1 MNDKKLIP
9 MEELIV
15 DSPSIFLPKPGSI
28 VEGAVITVHNNRVLV
43 DLGGV
48 STGIIA
54 GREAVDSNDTVKS
67 LLPGDE
73 VSAFVLEPENDEG
86 LIVLS
91 LRRAS
96 QHKTWKKFVDIH
108 DNKEAIDVRVTDAN
122 KGGLLVEVD
131 GIKGFLPVSQLAPK
145 HYPRVNGADSAK
157 ILGRLNKLVGQDI
170 LVRVIN
176 ADHETRKLILSEKAA
191 YYEQRKKA
199 LGTVE
204 IGQVVTGEIS
214 GVVNF
219 GIFVTFN
226 GLEGLVHI
234 SEIAWGH
241 VDNPSN
247 YGKLGDKIEVKVI
260 GIEGDKISLSLK
272 KMIEN
277 PWDEIAKAYT
287 PGMEIKGRV
296 SRITEYG
303 AFVNIS
309 DDINGLIHISEIND
323 PRVKDSDDFNIEV
336 GEKIIS
342 KILHV
347 DKDNHRIGLTL
358 LDAHLN
364 KDQKLPEVPKEEG
377 KKEAKKTKV
386 TKEESAKVADKKQD
400 TEVKKEESA
409 KVADKKQDTEV
420 KKDES
425 AKEQSFDDLKL
436 SKAAQKALE
445 AAGITN
451 VNELKATP
459 EDQLTKIDGLTTA
472 SVKKILA
479 A

>member
-1 MNDKKLIP
+1 

-15 DSPSIFLPKPGSI
+15 DSPQIFLPKPGSI
-28 VEGAVITVHNNRVLV
+28 VEGNVITVHNNRILV

-48 STGIIA
+48 STGVIA
-54 GREAVDSNDTVKS
+54 GKEAVDSMDTIKS
-67 LLPGDE
+67 LAEGDE

-96 QHKTWKKFVDIH
+96 QHKTWKRFVDIH
-108 DNKEAIDVRVTDAN
+108 DNKESIHVKVTDAN

-131 GIKGFLPVSQLAPK
+131 GVKGFLPVSQLAPK

-157 ILGRLNKLVGQDI
+157 ILGRLNKLIGKDI

-176 ADHETRKLILSEKAA
+176 VDNDTKKLILSEKAA
-191 YYEQRKKA
+191 YNEQRKEA
-199 LGTVE
+199 LKTVE
-204 IGQVVTGEIS
+204 VGSVVTGEIS

-241 VDNPSN
+241 VDSPSN
-247 YGKLGDKIEVKVI
+247 YGKLGDKIDVKVI

-277 PWDEIAKAYT
+277 PWEEIAKAYT
-287 PGMEIKGRV
+287 PGMEIKGRIT
-296 SRITEYG
+296 RITEYG
-303 AFVNIS
+303 AFINIS
-309 DDINGLIHISEIND
+309 DDINGLIHVSELND
-323 PRVKDSDDFNIEV
+323 PRVKDSDEYTLEV
-336 GEKIIS
+336 GEKITA

-364 KDQKLPEVPKEEG
+364 SESG
-377 KKEAKKTKV
+377 KGSSDAPAT
-386 TKEESAKVADKKQD
+386 KKQEKVEQAENQSTD
-400 TEVKKEESA
+400 SES
-409 KVADKKQDTEV
+409 
-420 KKDES
+420 
-425 AKEQSFDDLKL
+425 SFDSIKL
-436 SKAAQKALE
+436 SKTAQKALE
-445 AAGITN
+445 KAGYTSLSD
-451 VNELKATP
+451 VKKLSEEELKN
-459 EDQLTKIDGLTTA
+459 ISGLTDA
-472 SVKKILA
+472 SIKKILA
-479 A
+479 

>member
-1 MNDKKLIP
+1 MSNEKKLIP

-15 DSPSIFLPKPGSI
+15 DSPQIFLPKPGSI
-28 VEGAVITVHNNRVLV
+28 VEGNVITVHNNRILV

-48 STGIIA
+48 STGVIA
-54 GREAVDSNDTVKS
+54 GKEAVDSMDTVKS
-67 LLPGDE
+67 LTEGDE

-96 QHKTWKKFVDIH
+96 QHKTWKRFVDIH
-108 DNKEAIDVRVTDAN
+108 DNKESIHVKVTDAN

-131 GIKGFLPVSQLAPK
+131 GVKGFLPVSQLAPK

-157 ILGRLNKLVGQDI
+157 ILGRLNKLVGKEI

-176 ADHETRKLILSEKAA
+176 VDNDTKKLILSEKAA
-191 YYEQRKKA
+191 YNEQRKEA
-199 LGTVE
+199 LKSVE
-204 IGQVVTGEIS
+204 IGSVVTGEIS

-241 VDNPSN
+241 VDSPSN
-247 YGKLGDKIEVKVI
+247 YGKLGDKIDVKVI

-277 PWDEIAKAYT
+277 PWEEIAKAYT
-287 PGMEIKGRV
+287 PGMEIKGRIT
-296 SRITEYG
+296 RITEYG
-303 AFVNIS
+303 AFINIS
-309 DDINGLIHISEIND
+309 DDINGLIHISELND
-323 PRVKDSDDFNIEV
+323 PRVKDSDDYTLEV
-336 GEKIIS
+336 GEKINA

-364 KDQKLPEVPKEEG
+364 AESSKSTA
-377 KKEAKKTKV
+377 AKKV
-386 TKEESAKVADKKQD
+386 EEKTEAD
-400 TEVKKEESA
+400 A
-409 KVADKKQDTEV
+409 
-420 KKDES
+420 
-425 AKEQSFDDLKL
+425 SFDSIKL
-436 SKAAQKALE
+436 SKTAQKALE
-445 AAGITN
+445 KAGYTTLAD
-451 VNELKATP
+451 VQKLSEEELKN
-459 EDQLTKIDGLTTA
+459 ISGLTDA
-472 SVKKILA
+472 SIKKIKA
-479 A
+479 

>member
-1 MNDKKLIP
+1 MSNEKKLIP

-15 DSPSIFLPKPGSI
+15 DSPQIFLPKPGSI
-28 VEGAVITVHNNRVLV
+28 VEGNVITVHNNRILV

-48 STGIIA
+48 STGVIA
-54 GREAVDSNDTVKS
+54 GKEAVDSMDTVKS
-67 LLPGDE
+67 LTEGDE

-96 QHKTWKKFVDIH
+96 QHKTWKRFVDIH
-108 DNKEAIDVRVTDAN
+108 DNKESIHVKVTDAN

-131 GIKGFLPVSQLAPK
+131 GVKGFLPVSQLAPK

-157 ILGRLNKLVGQDI
+157 ILGRLNKLVGKEI

-176 ADHETRKLILSEKAA
+176 VDNDTKKLILSEKAA
-191 YYEQRKKA
+191 YNEQRKEA
-199 LGTVE
+199 LKSVE
-204 IGQVVTGEIS
+204 IGSVVTGEIS

-241 VDNPSN
+241 VDSPSN
-247 YGKLGDKIEVKVI
+247 YGKLGDKIDVKVI

-277 PWDEIAKAYT
+277 PWEEIAKAYT
-287 PGMEIKGRV
+287 PGMEIKGRIT
-296 SRITEYG
+296 RITEYG
-303 AFVNIS
+303 AFINIS
-309 DDINGLIHISEIND
+309 DDINGLIHISELND
-323 PRVKDSDDFNIEV
+323 PRVKDSDDYTLEV
-336 GEKIIS
+336 GEKINA

-364 KDQKLPEVPKEEG
+364 S
-377 KKEAKKTKV
+377 
-386 TKEESAKVADKKQD
+386 ESAKPAAA
-400 TEVKKEESA
+400 KEEVNTEEVNTEEAPAA
-409 KVADKKQDTEV
+409 KTESTEAD
-420 KKDES
+420 
-425 AKEQSFDDLKL
+425 ASFDSIKL
-436 SKAAQKALE
+436 SKTAQKALE
-445 AAGITN
+445 KAGYTTLAD
-451 VNELKATP
+451 VQKLSEEELKN
-459 EDQLTKIDGLTTA
+459 ISGLTDA
-472 SVKKILA
+472 SIKKIKA
-479 A
+479 

>member
-15 DSPSIFLPKPGSI
+15 ESPSIFLPKPGSI
-28 VEGAVITVHNNRVLV
+28 VEGAVITVHNNKVLV

-54 GREAVDSNDTVKS
+54 GKEAVDSSDTVKS
-67 LLPGDE
+67 LTPGDE

-108 DNKEAIDVRVTDAN
+108 DNKESIDVRVTDAN

-176 ADHETRKLILSEKAA
+176 ADHDTRKLILSEKAA

-241 VDNPSN
+241 VDNPSH

-277 PWDEIAKAYT
+277 PWEEIAKAYT
-287 PGMEIKGRV
+287 PGMEIKGRI

-323 PRVKDSDDFNIEV
+323 PRVKDSEDLKIEV
-336 GEKIIS
+336 GEKIVS

-364 KDQKLPEVPKEEG
+364 KDQKLPEIPVEEG
-377 KKEAKKTKV
+377 KEKAKETIETNAEPKKQKTEAKAEEV
-386 TKEESAKVADKKQD
+386 TEEVSQEPADKAPEATQK
-400 TEVKKEESA
+400 
-409 KVADKKQDTEV
+409 
-420 KKDES
+420 
-425 AKEQSFDDLKL
+425 QSFDDLKL

-451 VNELKATP
+451 VNDLKAMS
-459 EDQLTKIDGLTTA
+459 EEQLTKIDGLTAA

>member
-1 MNDKKLIP
+1 MSNEKKLIP

-15 DSPSIFLPKPGSI
+15 DSPQIFLPKPGSI
-28 VEGAVITVHNNRVLV
+28 VEGNVITVHNNRILV

-48 STGIIA
+48 STGVIA
-54 GREAVDSNDTVKS
+54 GKEAVDSMDTVKS
-67 LLPGDE
+67 LTEGDE

-96 QHKTWKKFVDIH
+96 QHKTWKRFVDIH
-108 DNKEAIDVRVTDAN
+108 DNKESIHVKVTDAN

-131 GIKGFLPVSQLAPK
+131 GVKGFLPVSQLAPK

-157 ILGRLNKLVGQDI
+157 ILGRLNKLVGKDI

-176 ADHETRKLILSEKAA
+176 VDNDTKKLILSEKAA
-191 YYEQRKKA
+191 YNEQRKEA
-199 LGTVE
+199 LKSVE
-204 IGQVVTGEIS
+204 IGSVVTGEIS

-241 VDNPSN
+241 VDSPSN
-247 YGKLGDKIEVKVI
+247 YGKLGDKIDVKVI

-277 PWDEIAKAYT
+277 PWEEIAKAYT
-287 PGMEIKGRV
+287 PGMEIKGRIT
-296 SRITEYG
+296 RITEYG
-303 AFVNIS
+303 AFINIS
-309 DDINGLIHISEIND
+309 DDINGLIHISELND
-323 PRVKDSDDFNIEV
+323 PRVKDSDDYTLEV
-336 GEKIIS
+336 GEKINA

-364 KDQKLPEVPKEEG
+364 AEATKPAEDNKVEE
-377 KKEAKKTKV
+377 KT
-386 TKEESAKVADKKQD
+386 EESQVETTEAD
-400 TEVKKEESA
+400 A
-409 KVADKKQDTEV
+409 
-420 KKDES
+420 
-425 AKEQSFDDLKL
+425 SFDSIKL
-436 SKAAQKALE
+436 SKTAQKALE
-445 AAGITN
+445 KAGYTTLAD
-451 VNELKATP
+451 VQKLSEEELKN
-459 EDQLTKIDGLTTA
+459 ISGLTDA
-472 SVKKILA
+472 SIKKIKA
-479 A
+479 

>member
-1 MNDKKLIP
+1 MSNEKKLIP

-15 DSPSIFLPKPGSI
+15 ESPQIFLPKPGSI
-28 VEGAVITVHNNRVLV
+28 VDGSVITVQNNRILV

-48 STGIIA
+48 STGVIA
-54 GREAVDSNDTVKS
+54 GKEAVDSMDTIKS
-67 LLPGDE
+67 LTEGDE

-96 QHKTWKKFVDIH
+96 QHKTWKRFVDIH
-108 DNKEAIDVRVTDAN
+108 DNKESIHVRVTDAN

-131 GIKGFLPVSQLAPK
+131 GVKGFLPVSQLAPK

-157 ILGRLNKLVGQDI
+157 ILGRLNKLIGKDI

-176 ADHETRKLILSEKAA
+176 VDNDTKKLILSEKAA
-191 YYEQRKKA
+191 YNEQRKEA
-199 LGTVE
+199 LKTVE
-204 IGQVVTGEIS
+204 VGTVVTGEIS

-226 GLEGLVHI
+226 GLEGLIHI

-241 VDNPSN
+241 VDSPSN
-247 YGKLGDKIEVKVI
+247 YGKLGDKIDVKVI

-277 PWDEIAKAYT
+277 PWEEIAKAYT
-287 PGMEIKGRV
+287 PGMEIKGKIT
-296 SRITEYG
+296 RITEYG
-303 AFVNIS
+303 AFINIS
-309 DDINGLIHISEIND
+309 DDINGLIHVSELND
-323 PRVKDSDDFNIEV
+323 PRVKDSDEYNLEV
-336 GEKIIS
+336 GEKITA

-364 KDQKLPEVPKEEG
+364 SESDKGSSDAP
-377 KKEAKKTKV
+377 A
-386 TKEESAKVADKKQD
+386 TKEKVEQAENQSTDSES
-400 TEVKKEESA
+400 
-409 KVADKKQDTEV
+409 
-420 KKDES
+420 
-425 AKEQSFDDLKL
+425 SFDSIKL
-436 SKAAQKALE
+436 SKTAQKALE
-445 AAGITN
+445 KAGYTTLSQ
-451 VNELKATP
+451 VTSLSQEELS
-459 EDQLTKIDGLTTA
+459 KIDGLTDA
-472 SVKKILA
+472 SIKKILG
-479 A
+479 

>member
-1 MNDKKLIP
+1 

-15 DSPSIFLPKPGSI
+15 DSPQIFLPKPGSI
-28 VEGAVITVHNNRVLV
+28 VEGNVITVHNNRILV

-48 STGIIA
+48 STGVIA
-54 GREAVDSNDTVKS
+54 GKEAVDSMDTIKTLS
-67 LLPGDE
+67 EGDE

-96 QHKTWKKFVDIH
+96 QHKTWKRFVDIH
-108 DNKEAIDVRVTDAN
+108 DNKESIHVKVTDAN

-131 GIKGFLPVSQLAPK
+131 GVKGFLPVSQLAPK

-157 ILGRLNKLVGQDI
+157 ILGRLNKLIGKEI

-176 ADHETRKLILSEKAA
+176 VDNDTKKLILSEKAA
-191 YYEQRKKA
+191 YNEQRKEA
-199 LGTVE
+199 LKSVE
-204 IGQVVTGEIS
+204 IGSVVTGEIS

-241 VDNPSN
+241 VDSPSN
-247 YGKLGDKIEVKVI
+247 YGALGDKIDVKVI

-277 PWDEIAKAYT
+277 PWEEIAKAYT
-287 PGMEIKGRV
+287 PGMEIKGRITRV
-296 SRITEYG
+296 TEYG
-303 AFVNIS
+303 AFINIS
-309 DDINGLIHISEIND
+309 DDINGLIHISELND
-323 PRVKDSDDFNIEV
+323 PRVKDSDEYNLEV
-336 GEKIIS
+336 GEKIVA

-364 KDQKLPEVPKEEG
+364 PATP
-377 KKEAKKTKV
+377 
-386 TKEESAKVADKKQD
+386 KVASKVK
-400 TEVKKEESA
+400 TEEKSSEKSQSEGTDAQEGDVKSDSEA
-409 KVADKKQDTEV
+409 
-420 KKDES
+420 
-425 AKEQSFDDLKL
+425 SFDSIKL
-436 SKAAQKALE
+436 SKTAQKALE
-445 AAGITN
+445 KAGYTSLSDVKN
-451 VNELKATP
+451 LSEEELKN
-459 EDQLTKIDGLTTA
+459 ISGLTDA
-472 SVKKILA
+472 SIKKILA
-479 A
+479 

>member
-1 MNDKKLIP
+1 MSNEKKLIP

-15 DSPSIFLPKPGSI
+15 DSPQIFLPKPGSI
-28 VEGAVITVHNNRVLV
+28 VEGNVITVHNNRILV

-48 STGIIA
+48 STGVIA
-54 GREAVDSNDTVKS
+54 GKEAVDSMDTVKS
-67 LLPGDE
+67 LTEGDE

-96 QHKTWKKFVDIH
+96 QHKTWKRFVDIH
-108 DNKEAIDVRVTDAN
+108 DNKESIHVKVTDAN

-131 GIKGFLPVSQLAPK
+131 GVKGFLPVSQLAPK

-157 ILGRLNKLVGQDI
+157 ILGRLNKLVGKEI

-176 ADHETRKLILSEKAA
+176 VDNDTKKLILSEKAA
-191 YYEQRKKA
+191 YNEQRKEA
-199 LGTVE
+199 LKSVE
-204 IGQVVTGEIS
+204 IGSVVTGEIS

-241 VDNPSN
+241 VDSPSN
-247 YGKLGDKIEVKVI
+247 YGKLGDKIDVKVI

-277 PWDEIAKAYT
+277 PWEEIAKAYT
-287 PGMEIKGRV
+287 PGMEIKGRIT
-296 SRITEYG
+296 RITEYG
-303 AFVNIS
+303 AFINIS
-309 DDINGLIHISEIND
+309 DDINGLIHISELND
-323 PRVKDSDDFNIEV
+323 PRVKDSDDYTLEV
-336 GEKIIS
+336 GEKINA

-364 KDQKLPEVPKEEG
+364 
-377 KKEAKKTKV
+377 A
-386 TKEESAKVADKKQD
+386 ESAKPAAA
-400 TEVKKEESA
+400 KKEEVKTEEAPAA
-409 KVADKKQDTEV
+409 KTESTEAD
-420 KKDES
+420 
-425 AKEQSFDDLKL
+425 ASFDSIKL
-436 SKAAQKALE
+436 SKTAQKALE
-445 AAGITN
+445 KAGYTTLAD
-451 VNELKATP
+451 VQKLSEEELKN
-459 EDQLTKIDGLTTA
+459 ISGLTDA
-472 SVKKILA
+472 SIKKIKA
-479 A
+479 